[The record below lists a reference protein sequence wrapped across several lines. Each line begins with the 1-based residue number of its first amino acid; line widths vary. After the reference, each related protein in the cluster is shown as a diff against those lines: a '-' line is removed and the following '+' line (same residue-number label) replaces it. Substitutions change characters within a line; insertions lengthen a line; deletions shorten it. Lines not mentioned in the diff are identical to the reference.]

1 MVREDTHK
9 KNVFFSG
16 RTTKR
21 VGGGGNP
28 PDHLSKKTLFSI
40 NGENSPGNCIKKI
53 LYYEVRH
60 FSPKLYTHFCLC
72 IFLLVRKQY
81 LPKKNPT
88 FLAQK
93 F

>member
-1 MVREDTHK
+1 M
-9 KNVFFSG
+9 
-16 RTTKR
+16 
-21 VGGGGNP
+21 
-28 PDHLSKKTLFSI
+28 
-40 NGENSPGNCIKKI
+40 KI
-53 LYYEVRH
+53 LFYEVRH
-60 FSPKLYTHFCLC
+60 FSPQVYTQFCLC